1 MIEIY
6 CKKVCPYCD
15 KAKALL
21 SAKGLEYVEYMVDE
35 DQELFKQMLE
45 RSNRRSLPQIFI
57 NNHHV
62 GGFDDLYAL
71 DKSNGIEPLIKGD

>member
-6 CKKVCPYCD
+6 SKSMPYCD

-21 SAKGLEYVEYMVDE
+21 TSKGLEYVEYMVDE

-71 DKSNGIEPLIKGD
+71 NQSNGIEPLLKGD

>member
-6 CKKVCPYCD
+6 SKKVCPYCD

-21 SAKGLEYVEYMVDE
+21 TSKGLEYVEYMVDE

-45 RSNRRSLPQIFI
+45 RSNKRSLPQIFI

-71 DKSNGIEPLIKGD
+71 NQSNGIESLLKGD

>member
-1 MIEIY
+1 VIEIY
-6 CKKVCPYCD
+6 SKKVCPFCD

-21 SAKGLEYVEYMVDE
+21 ASKGLEYVEYMVDE

-71 DKSNGIEPLIKGD
+71 NQSNGIESLLKGD